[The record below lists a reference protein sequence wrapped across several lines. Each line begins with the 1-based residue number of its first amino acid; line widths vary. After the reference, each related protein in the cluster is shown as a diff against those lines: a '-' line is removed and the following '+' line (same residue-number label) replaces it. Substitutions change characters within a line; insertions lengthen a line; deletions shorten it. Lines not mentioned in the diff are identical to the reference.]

1 MSELCRHIG
10 ADTDVPAGDIGVGHR
25 EIGYLYGQYK
35 RSKNITEGSITGKD
49 LSSGGSLVRTEAT
62 GYGLCYIVEEMLNFL
77 KNDSMKDKT
86 VVVSGSGNV
95 AIYAIKKAQ
104 EFGAKVI
111 TASDSSG
118 YIVDEAG
125 INVDVLQQI
134 KEVERGRISDYT
146 QRVDGSVYY
155 DTCHSDD
162 DIWDIKC
169 DIALPCATQNEIN
182 AISALKL
189 VKNGVT
195 AVAEG
200 SNMSSSIDAIG
211 IFQGSGVLFIPAKAA
226 NAGGVAVSGL
236 EMAQNASH
244 SIWSYEKVDR
254 KLNQVMVDIFHH
266 SFDTSKEYGREGD
279 LLIGANI
286 AGFLRVGN
294 AMLWQGVI

>member
-1 MSELCRHIG
+1 MSR
-10 ADTDVPAGDIGVGHR
+10 R
-25 EIGYLYGQYK
+25 
-35 RSKNITEGSITGKD
+35 
-49 LSSGGSLVRTEAT
+49 RTKPERF
-62 GYGLCYIVEEMLNFL
+62 EEMLNFL

-146 QRVDGSVYY
+146 QRVDGAVYY

-200 SNMSSSIDAIG
+200 SNMSSSIEAIG
-211 IFQGSGVLFIPAKAA
+211 ILQGSGVLFIPAKAA

-244 SIWSYEKVDR
+244 SRWSYEKVDR
-254 KLNQVMVDIFHH
+254 KLNRVMVDIFHH